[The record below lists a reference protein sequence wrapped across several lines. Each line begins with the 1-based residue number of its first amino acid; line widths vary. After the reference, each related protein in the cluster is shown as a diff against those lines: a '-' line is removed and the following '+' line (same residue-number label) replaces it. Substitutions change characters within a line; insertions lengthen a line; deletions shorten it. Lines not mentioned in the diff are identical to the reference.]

1 MTNQQLTKRKKL
13 KEKKTMPKTDK
24 LTKQPLTIMDIQTR
38 SMKKLEERKKYLEDT
53 MTNGTV
59 AIHHGDKYGQI
70 SDIKIVRSGLFH
82 HQLYFTGI
90 LIDTYA
96 KVR

>member
-13 KEKKTMPKTDK
+13 KEKKTMPRTDK

-38 SMKKLEERKKYLEDT
+38 SNKKLQERKKILEEA

-59 AIHHGDKYGQI
+59 VIHHGDKYNQI
-70 SDIKIVRSGLFH
+70 SDIKVVRSGLFH
-82 HQLYFTGI
+82 KQLYFTGV
-90 LIDTYA
+90 LIATYA
-96 KVR
+96 KIR

>member
-1 MTNQQLTKRKKL
+1 MTKVKNL
-13 KEKKTMPKTDK
+13 PKHPI
-24 LTKQPLTIMDIQTR
+24 LVMDIQTR
-38 SMKKLEERKKYLEDT
+38 SMKKLEERKKYLEDA
-53 MTNGTV
+53 MTNRTV
-59 AIHHGDKYGQI
+59 VIHHGDTYGWI

-90 LIDTYA
+90 LIDTHD